1 MLKPLSALRPLADL
15 KPLIPID
22 EPPSTLGEPEG
33 NNEEIA
39 LTDHQKM
46 MKMLREQQQAAID
59 AANDTSYWFAVYF
72 QNTQQKD
79 EFIAALKLTT
89 GGQYVD
95 GLELAER
102 CKVPVTP
109 RAIKY
114 KTGKIDRKLNEIA
127 R

>member
-15 KPLIPID
+15 KPLIPIE

-59 AANDTSYWFAVYF
+59 AANDT
-72 QNTQQKD
+72 
-79 EFIAALKLTT
+79 KLTT